1 MFGNNLKTLP
11 PTHPPDS
18 GGRGRGGKKTNL
30 LTLEVISELGRI
42 SVIDR

>member
-1 MFGNNLKTLP
+1 MFGNNLKTRP
-11 PTHPPDS
+11 CHPPDS
-18 GGRGRGGKKTNL
+18 GGRGRGGKKIS